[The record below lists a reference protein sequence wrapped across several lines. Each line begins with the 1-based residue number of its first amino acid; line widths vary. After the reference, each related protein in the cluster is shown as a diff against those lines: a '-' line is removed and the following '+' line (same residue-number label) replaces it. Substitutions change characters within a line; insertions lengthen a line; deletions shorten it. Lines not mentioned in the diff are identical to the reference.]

1 MNVSLRAANRRPAAP
16 VRAVATV
23 SLRQGLIILG
33 LVTASA
39 LFYLYTEVRGL
50 AISYQLSQARSAQVE
65 LIEVGGRLKVE
76 LNSLRSP
83 ERLEAAGARLGLA
96 PAPPQRVRVLP

>member
-16 VRAVATV
+16 VRAGAV